1 MALNA
6 LQKLA
11 NKQVTKTVT
20 IQGQI
25 LKISGVRATLAY
37 LGLTPDAD
45 QRDSSFD
52 AVDIAYTR
60 KSHKRARWFGDTV
73 GHNVPE
79 TTVNVTRYTLSDG
92 SVTPGKPIAFK
103 AVSDT
108 GNDEK
113 GRVVTGTI
121 GLVGP
126 FGLFV
131 AYMEANRPPHSVY
144 FAGPRGKFLEQPT
157 LNATEFAAID

>member
-6 LQKLA
+6 LEKIA

-20 IQGQI
+20 FQGQT
-25 LKISGVRATLAY
+25 LKISGKRATLGY
-37 LGLTPDAD
+37 LGVTPDAD
-45 QRDSSFD
+45 QQDSSFG
-52 AVDIAYTR
+52 AVDVAYTR

-79 TTVNVTRYTLSDG
+79 TTVNVSRYGLSDG

-108 GNDEK
+108 GGDEK
-113 GRVVTGTI
+113 GRKVTGTV

-131 AYMEANRPPHSVY
+131 AYMEANRPTQSVY
-144 FAGPRGKFLEQPT
+144 FASPRGKFLEQPT
-157 LNATEFAAID
+157 LSATEFAAID